1 MSKFYTATEVQMII
15 GISKS
20 MVQKYAKAIGV
31 PKFEGRYVFSDSSI
45 ATLRRYME
53 SRQKAHL
60 ETRLKNIKR
69 PAAVPF
75 NTPIQPSPR
84 SAEHK
89 PREMW
94 RSNGTPQ
101 TAGDVSSALAGIAEA
116 RERAAAANRRERE
129 RVGGVQ

>member
-1 MSKFYTATEVQMII
+1 MSKFYTTTEVQAML

-31 PKFEGRYVFSDSSI
+31 PKFKKQYVYSDSSI
-45 ATLRRYME
+45 AAIKRHME
-53 SRQKAHL
+53 ARQKAHL
-60 ETRLKNIKR
+60 ATRLENISR
-69 PAAVPF
+69 PAAIPF

-84 SAEHK
+84 SDEYK
-89 PREMW
+89 PRELW
-94 RSNGTPQ
+94 RSSGTPQ